1 VDYDGNVVDTG
12 RVATRADASGVLG
25 PLEAEVMRVLWAAEE
40 PLPVRGVL
48 EILSRRRKPALAYT
62 TVMTVLSRLA
72 EKRILR
78 RTRAGRGYVYEPAVP
93 DEAAIAVREL
103 VRDYGDAAVAH
114 LVDEARGDPEL
125 RRRLERLLAE
135 EP

>member
-1 VDYDGNVVDTG
+1 M
-12 RVATRADASGVLG
+12 AIRADASGVLG
-25 PLEAEVMRVLWAAEE
+25 PLEAEVMQILWATEE
-40 PLPVRGVL
+40 PLAVRSVL
-48 EILSRRRKPALAYT
+48 ETLNRRRKPALAYT

-72 EKRILR
+72 EKQILN
-78 RTRAGRGYVYEPAVP
+78 RTRAGRGFVYEAAAP

-114 LVDEARGDPEL
+114 FVDEARGDPEL